1 MFWSYAFFN
10 LVKLGFE
17 FHMVNVNIKN
27 VYGTNKPI
35 IQYFTRIIKIFFY
48 TGNMET
54 HCNC

>member
-27 VYGTNKPI
+27 VYSTNKPI
-35 IQYFTRIIKIFFY
+35 IQYFTI
-48 TGNMET
+48 EL
-54 HCNC
+54 